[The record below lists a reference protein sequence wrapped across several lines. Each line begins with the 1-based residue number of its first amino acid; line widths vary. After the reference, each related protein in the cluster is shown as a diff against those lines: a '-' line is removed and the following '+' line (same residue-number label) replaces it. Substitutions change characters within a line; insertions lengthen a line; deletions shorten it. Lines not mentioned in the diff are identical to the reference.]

1 MSTASSPTASP
12 AASSSSP
19 ASWAAADG
27 RSTLRAEQVRRGERP
42 WPAAPEQADALRAHI
57 AALDDDDARTLSRLS
72 PAAFAARV
80 VAASSSSSSSSSS
93 WTARAWRGGWGV
105 PAALAAAAMVVVAVG
120 LRAPVESEGDR
131 AKGTGGPALVVHHLV
146 DGHARPLR
154 SGDVVSAGAV
164 VQVQTRAG
172 GYPHGVVVS
181 VDGAGAVTRH
191 FPEPGA
197 ATTLPAGTAALPF
210 SFELDDAPD
219 FERFF
224 LVVAPHPLDPAAI
237 VAAARATA
245 DAGTLD
251 ARTRTPLRLPAD
263 AVAADFL
270 LRKR

>member
-1 MSTASSPTASP
+1 MSTASSPSSSP
-12 AASSSSP
+12 SAAPASSSSP
-19 ASWAAADG
+19 ASWSALDG

-42 WPAAPEQADALRAHI
+42 WPAAPAQADALRTHI
-57 AALDDDDARTLSRLS
+57 AALDDDDARTLSRLP

-80 VAASSSSSSSSSS
+80 VAATASSPSSA
-93 WTARAWRGGWGV
+93 ARTWRGGWGV
-105 PAALAAAAMVVVAVG
+105 PTALAAAAMVVVVVG
-120 LRAPVESEGDR
+120 LRAPPQPDGDR
-131 AKGTGGPALVVHHLV
+131 AKGTGGPALVVHRLV
-146 DGHARPLR
+146 DGRASPLR

-172 GYPHGVVVS
+172 GYAHGVVVS

-197 ATTLPAGTAALPF
+197 TTALPAGTAALPF

-224 LVVAPHPLDPAAI
+224 LVVAPHPLDPAA
-237 VAAARATA
+237 VVQAARATA
-245 DAGTLD
+245 DARTLD
-251 ARTRTPLRLPAD
+251 ARTRAPLRLPAD
-263 AVAADFL
+263 AVATDFL